1 MSLDLEQLTEETL
14 DKEVKLRQQL
24 KAMGAV
30 LIAYSGGVDSSYLA
44 LVATQELKEK
54 ALCVL
59 GISPSLSEFQRSQA
73 IKIAEQFGFN
83 YRTIETNEI
92 EDPKYIENSQN
103 RCYFCK
109 TELFG
114 KLNLLASE
122 LKINFVLDGSNSDD
136 LRDFR
141 PGRVAAKE
149 KGVISPLIEVG
160 LSKAE
165 IRQLSKRLNLPTWNL
180 PSSPCLSSRIAY
192 GLPVTIERLRKIE
205 KGEELLRELGLKE
218 FRVRLHG
225 EIVRLEI
232 ARSEMEKILTLEMFD
247 YLIENF
253 KALGFRYVT
262 LDLKGYESGSMNPNL
277 TYLELGEIYDKSK
290 SHGR

>member
-83 YRTIETNEI
+83 YRIIETNEI

-149 KGVISPLIEVG
+149 KGIISPLIEVG

-218 FRVRLHG
+218 FRVRVHG

-262 LDLKGYESGSMNPNL
+262 LDLKGYESGSMNQNL
-277 TYLELGEIYDKSK
+277 TYLELGESYDKSK